1 MDTFDTILRADS
13 RDEEN
18 PVPYPSPHVRRPSI
32 NPQQPLP
39 YSQFQPPV
47 GRPPSEAPT
56 WLKRWYSQQSFRQ
69 ITAFIIMIAVLT
81 ICSVGWFNQILS
93 SDQMLGVCSSILMLS
108 APSPF
113 QTKKTKYV
121 VGAYPSN

>member
-1 MDTFDTILRADS
+1 MDTFEAIQRQNSND
-13 RDEEN
+13 
-18 PVPYPSPHVRRPSI
+18 PPFPSPRRPS
-32 NPQQPLP
+32 N
-39 YSQFQPPV
+39 FQALNV
-47 GRPPSEAPT
+47 GPRPPSEAPS

-69 ITAFIIMIAVLT
+69 ITAFFIMTAVLV

-93 SDQMLGVCSSILMLS
+93 SDQQLGVCSSILMLS

-121 VGAYPSN
+121 NLGPVNPV